1 MIIEARIANPQ
12 QMFVIRL
19 PLHGIFCQGMFSI
32 FQGQRVLKDVDQRL
46 FASQPTFTIEQEIPK
61 AGVTRFG
68 KPPRLA
74 NGRKGAIH
82 VVWFIVLPSDPT
94 KYFRWRMTAIFSFFV
109 RQVLLKVVIQDPL
122 LMCGNKVFPAL
133 RCFEIPVSHTSLHI
147 NYVEYS
153 RRSPKTLQ

>member
-1 MIIEARIANPQ
+1 
-12 QMFVIRL
+12 
-19 PLHGIFCQGMFSI
+19 MFSI

-82 VVWFIVLPSDPT
+82 VVGFKLLPSHPT
-94 KYFRWRMTAIFSFFV
+94 KDFRWRMTDIRACGSPHTAPQYTPQSSAV
-109 RQVLLKVVIQDPL
+109 VSPRKPGSPANSPLK
-122 LMCGNKVFPAL
+122 C
-133 RCFEIPVSHTSLHI
+133 
-147 NYVEYS
+147 
-153 RRSPKTLQ
+153 